1 VVKRASPFG
10 NEGEYI
16 EKGFNFKILTGVAVT
31 GGSSTTKTI
40 VTLKKKNNFR
50 SYC

>member
-16 EKGFNFKILTGVAVT
+16 EKGFNFKVILTGVMLQVDHQL
-31 GGSSTTKTI
+31 
-40 VTLKKKNNFR
+40 LKQ
-50 SYC
+50 